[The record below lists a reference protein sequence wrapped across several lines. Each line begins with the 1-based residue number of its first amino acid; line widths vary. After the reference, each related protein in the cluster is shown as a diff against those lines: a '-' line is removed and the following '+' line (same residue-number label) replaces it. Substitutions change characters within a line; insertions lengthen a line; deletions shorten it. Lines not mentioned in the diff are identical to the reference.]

1 MNIKELNK
9 LIKEELDAFL
19 ENEDELDANPEGGDD
34 IEVTTDEPAEE
45 EDPLALL
52 RQIYDM
58 LKPVV
63 DDEGGDEFEVD
74 AEDEGEPVEDEEGE
88 GVEDE
93 VEDEEEEVEENFSLK
108 ENVNKALY
116 DLFDAHDDS
125 YSREDF
131 PKGKNSK
138 TFPNTQGL
146 KPGSYSIDIEDE
158 NISGKK
164 VHFRVD
170 RDNIIMSFNMLSESD
185 KVEENFNTLNE
196 SRQLKARFRKLANI
210 KK

>member
-19 ENEDELDANPEGGDD
+19 ENEDEIDANPEGGDD

-58 LKPVV
+58 LKPIV
-63 DDEGGDEFEVD
+63 DGDSEDEFEVD

-88 GVEDE
+88 EVEDE
-93 VEDEEEEVEENFSLK
+93 VEDEEEEEVEESLDRP
-108 ENVNKALY
+108 NYKAS
-116 DLFDAHDDS
+116 DVIDATYNS
-125 YSREDF
+125 EKL
-131 PKGKNSK
+131 KG
-138 TFPNTQGL
+138 G
-146 KPGSYSIDIEDE
+146 
-158 NISGKK
+158 
-164 VHFRVD
+164 
-170 RDNIIMSFNMLSESD
+170 
-185 KVEENFNTLNE
+185 LNE
-196 SRQLKARFRKLANI
+196 SVDVKARFQKLANI

>member
-19 ENEDELDANPEGGDD
+19 ENEDEADSTDD
-34 IEVTTDEPAEE
+34 NGIRVTTDEPDEE

-63 DDEGGDEFEVD
+63 DDGGMDD
-74 AEDEGEPVEDEEGE
+74 MEDEEGD
-88 GVEDE
+88 GDE
-93 VEDEEEEVEENFSLK
+93 KEEE
-108 ENVNKALY
+108 
-116 DLFDAHDDS
+116 
-125 YSREDF
+125 
-131 PKGKNSK
+131 
-138 TFPNTQGL
+138 
-146 KPGSYSIDIEDE
+146 
-158 NISGKK
+158 
-164 VHFRVD
+164 
-170 RDNIIMSFNMLSESD
+170 
-185 KVEENFNTLNE
+185 VEENFNTLNE